1 MQTPKL
7 VPIPFPCL
15 QVLSSS
21 ISFLGWYCSHPPVP
35 CLKTRKST
43 EGDLGGEDLQ
53 EKTLNLYII
62 TIYNKMGNNEMKSI
76 SKPAILWGNPMTS
89 PFRTRTFITAWWW
102 LEHEWIMTVPF
113 SWECHHPTDELTFTP
128 SFFRGVGQPPTRE
141 FIVKHPIYSEFFH

>member
-1 MQTPKL
+1 MTYDIIQLVLTGWCSPCCHRLSTSNKMQTPKL

-43 EGDLGGEDLQ
+43 EGDLGGENLQ

-62 TIYNKMGNNEMKSI
+62 TILLG
-76 SKPAILWGNPMTS
+76 G
-89 PFRTRTFITAWWW
+89 
-102 LEHEWIMTVPF
+102 LEHEWIICSIQLGM
-113 SWECHHPTDELTFTP
+113 SSYQLTFTP
-128 SFFRGVGQPPTRE
+128 SFFRRVGQPPTRE
-141 FIVKHPIYSEFFH
+141 FIVKHPIYSEFSH